1 MANYANHRGRYG
13 GMVGS
18 IIVHT
23 TDTIVGGNDP
33 SSANF
38 KQVLPAGYLR
48 CDGSKLQAKDF
59 LALSRVLGVGDNSR
73 FKKDDIQLRNED
85 VSTGDLGEFQLPDM
99 GSKVI
104 AGGRGTGAYSN
115 DFIDTGLVGQTK
127 VNRVGPQIEVISN
140 FGDTISAS
148 YLGNVRIVPSGD
160 VAFLGNPRYNLAR
173 NTTETELNIENFE
186 GHAHTSN
193 QRYLNYTGQ
202 HEIGYTGGKDLDAQT
217 ANSGSQNSAEYTSIG
232 GRESIHKHSITRPT
246 TYAHNFVYSYDQ
258 KDVDMTGVE
267 AYVDVDISN
276 DEKLDQ
282 LVTPFTLVE
291 YLIKI

>member
-23 TDTIVGGNDP
+23 TDAIVGGNDP
-33 SSANF
+33 SSAKF
-38 KQVLPAGYLR
+38 KEVLPAGYLR
-48 CDGSKLQAKDF
+48 CDGSKLQAKNY

-73 FKKDDIQLRNED
+73 FKKDDVQLRNAD
-85 VSTGDLGEFQLPDM
+85 LTTGDLGEFQLPDM

-104 AGGRGTGAYSN
+104 AGGRGTGVYSN
-115 DFIDTGLVGQTK
+115 DFVDTGLIGQAK

-140 FGDTISAS
+140 AGDTISAN

-160 VAFLGNPRYNLAR
+160 LDFLGNPRYNLDR
-173 NTTETELNIENFE
+173 STTETELNIENFE

-202 HEIGYTGGKDLDAQT
+202 HEIGFEGGKDLDRQI
-217 ANSGSQNSAEYTSIG
+217 ANSGAFNGAEYTSIG

-246 TYAHNFVYSYDQ
+246 AYAHNFVYSYDQ
-258 KDVDMTGVE
+258 RDVDMTGVE
-267 AYVDVDISN
+267 AYVDVDVSN